1 MKKTFTLL
9 IALAGATLA
18 FAAELGQPAPDF
30 TATDINGK
38 TVKLADYQGKIVVL
52 ESFNPDCPFDHNHYQ
67 GAAQEL
73 QKEFT
78 GQGVVWLLV
87 NSVSPKNSSHRTAA
101 EAQQEWKDL
110 KLAATAWIDDSDG
123 TIGHRYGMK
132 TTPHV
137 FVVSKEGALVYD
149 GAMDDRAQPFG
160 DPRTAKNYVR
170 AAVENLL
177 AGKPVAVAH
186 TKPYGCAVHY

>member
-38 TVKLADYQGKIVVL
+38 TVKLTDYQGKIVVL

>member
-1 MKKTFTLL
+1 MKKIFALLSATLL
-9 IALAGATLA
+9 SIAA
-18 FAAELGQPAPDF
+18 FAADIGQPAPDF
-30 TATDINGK
+30 TATDINGQ
-38 TVKLADYQGKIVVL
+38 TIKLADYKGKLVVL

-78 GQGVVWLLV
+78 GKGVVWLLV